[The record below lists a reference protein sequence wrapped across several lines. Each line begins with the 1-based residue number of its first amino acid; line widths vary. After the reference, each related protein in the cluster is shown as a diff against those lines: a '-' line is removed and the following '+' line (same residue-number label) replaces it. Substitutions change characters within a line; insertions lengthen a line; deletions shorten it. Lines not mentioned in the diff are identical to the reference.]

1 MSMPQLPDVTP
12 DIELSRRDINNMLL
26 ASIAFEE
33 LALAH
38 MLNAEAEKLQEVIT
52 SYQSIR
58 QLVKINDKVREV
70 IKVLLFKEIV
80 LSMKLQDVLR
90 LIKEEKRNVGHT

>member
-1 MSMPQLPDVTP
+1 
-12 DIELSRRDINNMLL
+12 MLL